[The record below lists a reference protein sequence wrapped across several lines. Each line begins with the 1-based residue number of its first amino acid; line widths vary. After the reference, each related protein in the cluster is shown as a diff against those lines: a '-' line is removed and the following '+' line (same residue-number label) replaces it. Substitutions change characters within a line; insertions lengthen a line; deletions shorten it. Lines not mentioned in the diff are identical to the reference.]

1 MFEPI
6 HPLPDGCIA
15 AKSVHLKSAGQL
27 YINII
32 NANHSSITLKANRS
46 VGFCTEAV
54 IIDSKYEAFLLTTE
68 NKCPALKLNNW
79 IPNRK
84 EIFLTTTHIMNHET
98 SRNIKELKQVRQCG
112 ISTKLTTDQRARLE
126 LVLIKNMAAFQWD
139 SGQIGRTHL
148 VEHEIPTGN
157 AAPVVQR
164 QYPIPSICKEQLN
177 TQVKEMLK
185 TGMTRDSHSAW
196 RSPVLLVKKVQPD
209 GSIKYRFCIDLKKVN
224 NVNHKRQLLSPTH
237 KRNC

>member
-1 MFEPI
+1 MMFEPI

-54 IIDSKYEAFLLTTE
+54 IIDSKYEALLLTTE
-68 NKCPALKLNNW
+68 NKYPALKLNNW

-98 SRNIKELKQVRQCG
+98 SRNIKELNQVRQCG

-139 SGQIGRTHL
+139 PGQIGRTHL
-148 VEHEIPTGN
+148 VEH
-157 AAPVVQR
+157 
-164 QYPIPSICKEQLN
+164 
-177 TQVKEMLK
+177 
-185 TGMTRDSHSAW
+185 
-196 RSPVLLVKKVQPD
+196 
-209 GSIKYRFCIDLKKVN
+209 
-224 NVNHKRQLLSPTH
+224 
-237 KRNC
+237 